1 MFIESSLKESA
12 HARRQ
17 IPAALIE
24 SLVKANREGVTDLPV
39 AVLDQLAPA
48 VELVHRKQR
57 NAQSLEAMHMPT
69 IPDAIRS
76 LCYIAPPASIGSP
89 VVTMA
94 PDKADR
100 GTFPPETILNQ
111 WRECIDTSCKG
122 NMWHNWLG
130 VKFGSIA
137 RVDGYRLAAMS
148 PLIIKTW
155 STEPYANVWLHL
167 NPAESEI
174 LNNLPKAAPPRL
186 ISYLSHAGHGNGVA
200 IVPASFADLFN
211 CSAETVRANGT
222 VSDVASAIAQ
232 LWNPDA
238 YIKHPEDAL
247 QKGFGIHHT
256 SPHAANLPELPNG
269 WGSESNQQI
278 LTEGQMQA
286 ALRHDLVGLIVIAE
300 GGGDSVLLM
309 TNAIS
314 GHDGGF

>member
-1 MFIESSLKESA
+1 MLIESSLKGSA

-17 IPAALIE
+17 IPAPILEALVE
-24 SLVKANREGVTDLPV
+24 ANRNGVKDFTV
-39 AVLDQLAPA
+39 AVLDQLAPR
-48 VELVHRKQR
+48 VELVHRKAR
-57 NAQSLEAMHMPT
+57 NDQSLENVFMPT

-76 LCYIAPPASIGSP
+76 LCYIAPPASIENP

-94 PDKADR
+94 PDKADH
-100 GTFPPETILNQ
+100 GTFPPATILNQ
-111 WRECIDTSCKG
+111 WRECIDTSCNG

-130 VKFGSIA
+130 VNFGSIA

-167 NPAESEI
+167 NPTASEI

-200 IVPASFADLFN
+200 IIPASFADQFN

-222 VSDVASAIAQ
+222 VSDIASAIAQ
-232 LWNPDA
+232 LWNPDT
-238 YIKHPEDAL
+238 YIKHHEDAL
-247 QKGFGIHHT
+247 QKGFGIHHI
-256 SPHAANLPELPNG
+256 SSHAANLPELPNG
-269 WGSESNQQI
+269 WGSKSNQQI

>member
-1 MFIESSLKESA
+1 VLIESSLKGSA
-12 HARRQ
+12 QARRQ
-17 IPAALIE
+17 IPAPLIE
-24 SLVKANREGVTDLPV
+24 ALVDANRRGVPDLPV
-39 AVLDQLAPA
+39 AALDQLAPA

-76 LCYIAPPASIGSP
+76 LCYIAPPASIENP

-111 WRECIDTSCKG
+111 WRECIDTSCNG

-130 VKFGSIA
+130 VNFGSIE

-167 NPAESEI
+167 NPAASEI

-222 VSDVASAIAQ
+222 VSDIASAIAQ
-232 LWNPDA
+232 LWNPDT
-238 YIKHPEDAL
+238 YTKHPEDAL

-256 SPHAANLPELPNG
+256 SSHAANLPELPNG